1 MVIIFQILI
10 TAQNK
15 ISDFCFARKAE
26 KEELLK
32 TLTAN
37 LSKEK
42 SVIIPTGSMT
52 SQLRKYIFKF

>member
-1 MVIIFQILI
+1 MLKKKNCYFPFQILI

-32 TLTAN
+32 TLTAD
-37 LSKEK
+37 LSREK
-42 SVIIPTGSMT
+42 PVSIPAA
-52 SQLRKYIFKF
+52 SQPCK